1 MSEYR
6 KEEIVQSASRVLR
19 STLILDVLDSKYDY
33 LLQIDMPSIIKG
45 FNDGNYD
52 VLNSENVSKFFEE
65 KLHPIDLIECIVAC
79 KSLLEKKKSFYA
91 DVRKDKDD
99 LVYDPENVYYKDRHS
114 YRGSHYTYS
123 MIEKSFELAEKVL
136 KNNKIYMLLNFLLKY
151 ENVKYQINSRKCL
164 FETLEKYPE
173 KTQELLDVLCKGD
186 SDIGVIKVV
195 RDHEG
200 ITTSVVVGTRQDMEI
215 SDLIGKPFPSDCDEP
230 GYDYGPHGDYYHSPL
245 KVTKEFRDMGVTSKH
260 ARMIA
265 AEKGARIV
273 LRCKSLVDEEGYILS
288 HNYAVIISKSDLIS
302 FGIDPKKVGWKP
314 LRISVQPTSLFE
326 TCKKNA
332 STRHLSFKD
341 KVQLKTSTLVKR
353 KQR

>member
-1 MSEYR
+1 M
-6 KEEIVQSASRVLR
+6 K
-19 STLILDVLDSKYDY
+19 
-33 LLQIDMPSIIKG
+33 
-45 FNDGNYD
+45 
-52 VLNSENVSKFFEE
+52 
-65 KLHPIDLIECIVAC
+65 DLKTV
-79 KSLLEKKKSFYA
+79 
-91 DVRKDKDD
+91 
-99 LVYDPENVYYKDRHS
+99 
-114 YRGSHYTYS
+114 
-123 MIEKSFELAEKVL
+123 
-136 KNNKIYMLLNFLLKY
+136 
-151 ENVKYQINSRKCL
+151 
-164 FETLEKYPE
+164 EKYPV
-173 KTQELLDVLCKGD
+173 KTQELLDVLCKRD

-195 RDHEG
+195 KDYDG
-200 ITTSVVVGTRQDMEI
+200 ITTSVVAGTRQDMEI

-245 KVTKEFRDMGVTSKH
+245 KVTKEFYDMGVTPKH

-265 AEKGARIV
+265 TERGSRVV
-273 LRCKSLVDEEGYILS
+273 LKCKSLVAEEGYILS
-288 HNYAVIISKSDLIS
+288 HNYALIISKSDLIS